1 MDISIEE
8 EEEEEVNECFNDE
21 VLYLRRK
28 IKQEVSL
35 EKTKKIKF
43 TVGYHHGN

>member
-8 EEEEEVNECFNDE
+8 EEEEEGNVCFDECFDEE

-28 IKQEVSL
+28 
-35 EKTKKIKF
+35 
-43 TVGYHHGN
+43 